1 VDNME
6 NIKISQIYMDGG
18 KLAGVARPNA
28 TASPN
33 PTFSWSVLSDAFDN
47 RQQACR
53 VRLYAYDPVAYGIAA
68 DMPEDTLLWDSGWV
82 ETEKQRMKYSG
93 KPLPEG
99 KMLVVGV
106 RVRDVFGNESRE
118 ASEYFVNG
126 LTDMSCASWI
136 THPSV
141 KKRVPTCF
149 CKDFELAKQPVDACL
164 YVAGIGY
171 HDVMLNGTRA
181 NVFLDPAHTNYKKQV
196 QYAVFTEIAGF
207 IKKGENAL
215 AVEVADGWR
224 YNNTK
229 IFDTVFAGRPV
240 EFFGDTA
247 LIAKLV
253 LTFADGSTQTIV
265 TDDSWLCGHDAITD
279 VSIFDGETFDARL
292 HDPAWMLPHGGKD
305 FVQAVVV
312 PSPTEQLIPM
322 TVEPIMVQEIYE
334 PQSMFMLRPGTYII
348 DFGQNIAGVPALVLP
363 KGMQAGH
370 TVTMRMGE
378 MLDED
383 GGLYNLPLR
392 DAAQTDTYIASGDE
406 RDLEVWQPK
415 FTYHGFRYVELTG
428 YPCPERDD
436 ITAYALY
443 TDIAKDSDFVCG
455 SALVSKLHRNAVQ
468 TEKSNIH
475 SILTDCP
482 QRDERMGWM
491 NDATVRFTATPYNFD
506 IGRIFPKVIGDIHAE
521 QREDGAFT
529 CCAPFLFGQY
539 PADPVCSSFLVAGEQ
554 THLFCDNIELI
565 EKAYPWFEAWEKSLL
580 SRSDDYIVNY
590 TYYGDWAGPA
600 YACRSFEDANSAV
613 TDGRFMSTGFSY
625 YNCAALAR
633 MAKVLGNAQKQAE
646 YEELADKIKTAMLKK
661 WWDAETA
668 RMAGGSQA
676 SQAFSLWLGIIP
688 EADCQRAADV
698 MVNDLRERNYKFTT
712 GNLCTLY
719 MLEMLAKY
727 GYVDDAWEILTSEE
741 YPSYGYMIQ
750 NEATTVWER
759 FELKKEDGMNSH
771 NHPMYA
777 SVDKWLYS
785 TLCGIKPTAPG
796 CAEFEIAPHYPTG
809 LLSAQAHVDTV
820 KGQVSVR
827 WVRRFGHIVL
837 YVTVPFGTS
846 AKIRLPD
853 RIETVGS
860 GSYTYQ
866 WDI

>member
-1 VDNME
+1 MGGMEGNME
-6 NIKISQIYMDGG
+6 NIKVNQIYMDGG
-18 KLAGVARPNA
+18 KLSDLVWKRA
-28 TASPN
+28 TVTNRTAPV
-33 PTFSWSVLSDAFDN
+33 FSWSVISEAASN
-47 RQQACR
+47 RQSACR
-53 VRLYAYDPVAYGIAA
+53 VRVYTWNETLY
-68 DMPEDTLLWDSGWV
+68 WDSGWC
-82 ETEKQRMKYSG
+82 EQAEQCMTYAGKALLEGQRM
-93 KPLPEG
+93 
-99 KMLVVGV
+99 LVTVCV
-106 RVRDVFGNESRE
+106 CDAYGNQSKERLEE
-118 ASEYFVNG
+118 AAIFTYG
-126 LTDMSCASWI
+126 HTDMSCASWI
-136 THPSV
+136 AHPAAQ
-141 KKRVPTCF
+141 KRVPTCF
-149 CKDFELAKQPVDACL
+149 RCDFVLAEKPVDACL

-171 HDVMLNGTRA
+171 HDVTVNGMRIDVA
-181 NVFLDPAHTNYKKQV
+181 RMDPAHTNYKKQV

-292 HDPAWMLPHGGKD
+292 HDPAWMLPGGGRD

-312 PSPTEQLIPM
+312 PSPTEKLVPM
-322 TVEPIMVQEIYE
+322 TVEPIVMQEHYKSVSI
-334 PQSMFMLRPGTYII
+334 FTLRPGTYII
-348 DFGQNIAGVPALVLP
+348 DFGQNIAGVPILLLP
-363 KGMQAGH
+363 RGMQPGH

-406 RDLEVWQPK
+406 RDLTVWQPK

-428 YPCPERDD
+428 YPCPDRDSVS
-436 ITAYALY
+436 AVALY
-443 TDIAKDSDFVCG
+443 TDIAKESDFVCG

-521 QREDGAFT
+521 QRGDGAFT

-565 EKAYPWFEAWEKSLL
+565 EKAYSWFEAWEKSLL

-625 YNCAALAR
+625 YNCTALSR
-633 MAKVLGNAQKQAE
+633 MAKELGNSDKQAK
-646 YEELADKIKTAMLKK
+646 YEALADKIETAMLNK

-668 RMAGGSQA
+668 KMAGGSQA

-796 CAEFEIAPHYPTG
+796 CAEFEIAPHYPKK
-809 LLSAQAHVDTV
+809 LLSAQAHVDTI

-827 WVRRFGHIVL
+827 WVRRFGHIAL
-837 YVTVPFGTS
+837 YVTVPFGTT
-846 AKIRLPD
+846 ARIRLPD
-853 RIETVGS
+853 RTETVGS

>member
-1 VDNME
+1 ME
-6 NIKISQIYMDGG
+6 NIKVNQIYMDGG
-18 KLAGVARPNA
+18 KLAGVSRPDA
-28 TASPN
+28 TAN
-33 PTFSWSVLSDAFDN
+33 VHPTFSWSVLSDAFDN
-47 RQQACR
+47 KQQACR
-53 VRLYAYDPVAYGIAA
+53 LRIYEYDSIVYQIDA
-68 DMPEDTLLWDSGWV
+68 DMPEDKLLWDSGWV
-82 ETEKQRMKYSG
+82 ETDKQRMKYTG

-99 KMLVVGV
+99 QMLVVGV
-106 RVRDVFGNESRE
+106 QIRDVFGNESRE
-118 ASEYFVNG
+118 AKDFFVNG

-136 THPSV
+136 THPEV

-149 CKDFELAKQPVDACL
+149 RKDFKIAEQPVEACL

-171 HDVMLNGTRA
+171 HDIMINGTRA

-196 QYAVFTEIAGF
+196 QYAVFTEISVF
-207 IKKGENAL
+207 MKKGKNAL

-253 LTFADGSTQTIV
+253 LRFADGREQTIV

-292 HDPAWMLPHGGKD
+292 HDPKWMRPGGGKD
-305 FVQAVVV
+305 FVHAVIV
-312 PSPTEQLIPM
+312 PSPTEKLVPM
-322 TVEPIMVQEIYE
+322 TVEPIIEQEWYYVDSIYA
-334 PQSMFMLRPGTYII
+334 LGDGKYIL
-348 DFGQNIAGVPALVLP
+348 DFGQNIAGVPHIVLP

-370 TVTMRMGE
+370 TITMRMGE

-406 RDLEVWQPK
+406 RDLEVWRPK
-415 FTYHGFRYVELTG
+415 FTYHGFRYIELTG

-436 ITAYALY
+436 ISAVALY

-455 SALVSKLHRNAVQ
+455 SALVSKLYKNAIQ

-491 NDATVRFTATPYNFD
+491 NDATVRFTATPYAFD

-521 QREDGAFT
+521 QRADGAFT

-554 THLFCDNIELI
+554 TYLFCGNIELI
-565 EKAYPWFEAWEKSLL
+565 EKAFPWFEAWERSLL
-580 SRSDDYIVNY
+580 SRSEDYIVNY
-590 TYYGDWAGPA
+590 SYYGDWAAPA

-625 YNCAALAR
+625 YNCKALAR
-633 MAKVLGNAQKQAE
+633 MAKQLGNADKQAE
-646 YEELADKIKTAMLKK
+646 YEALADRIKTAMLEK
-661 WWDAETA
+661 WWDAESA
-668 RMAGGSQA
+668 KMAGGSQG
-676 SQAFSLWLGIIP
+676 SQAFSLWLGILP
-688 EADCQRAADV
+688 EADCQRAAEV
-698 MVNDLRERNYKFTT
+698 MVNDLRERDYKFTT

-727 GYVDDAWEILTSEE
+727 GYVDDAWRILTSEE
-741 YPSYGYMIQ
+741 YPSYGFMIQ

-771 NHPMYA
+771 NHPMYG
-777 SVDKWLYS
+777 SVYKWLYG
-785 TLCGIKPTAPG
+785 TLCGIKPVAPG

-827 WVRRFGHIVL
+827 WVKRFGHTGL
-837 YVTVPFGTS
+837 YVTVPFG
-846 AKIRLPD
+846 AKAHIRLPD
-853 RIETVGS
+853 GTVTVGS
-860 GSYTYQ
+860 GSYHYQ
-866 WDI
+866 WED

>member
-1 VDNME
+1 MDNMD
-6 NIKISQIYMDGG
+6 NIKINQIYMDGG
-18 KLAGVARPNA
+18 KLSDLPWKRNMV
-28 TASPN
+28 TACAN
-33 PTFSWSVLSDAFDN
+33 PTFSWSVLSDLPNNHQSACCVRVYTKD
-47 RQQACR
+47 QQ
-53 VRLYAYDPVAYGIAA
+53 LY
-68 DMPEDTLLWDSGWV
+68 WDSGWCEQV
-82 ETEKQRMKYSG
+82 EQRMVYAG
-93 KPLPEG
+93 KPLPQG
-99 KMLVVGV
+99 QRMQVTVC
-106 RVRDVFGNESRE
+106 VRDAYGNQSAE
-118 ASEYFVNG
+118 ALDSEFFFVNG
-126 LTDMSCASWI
+126 MTDLSCASWI
-136 THPSV
+136 AHPEA
-141 KKRVPTCF
+141 KKRVPSCF
-149 CKDFELAKQPVDACL
+149 RKDFVLSELPVDACL

-171 HDVMLNGTRA
+171 HDVKVNGDRIDIA
-181 NVFLDPAHTNYKKQV
+181 CLDPAHTNYQKQV
-196 QYAVFTEIAGF
+196 QYAVMTDFAECLVTGQ
-207 IKKGENAL
+207 NAL
-215 AVEVADGWR
+215 AIEVADGWR

-265 TDDSWLCGHDAITD
+265 TDDTWLCGHDAITD

-292 HDPAWMLPHGGKD
+292 HDPAWMLPGGGKN
-305 FVQAVVV
+305 FVHATVK
-312 PSPTEQLIPM
+312 PAPCEQLIPM
-322 TVEPIMVQEIYE
+322 TVEPIYSQDYYYPDSI
-334 PQSMFMLRPGTYII
+334 FALRPGTYII
-348 DFGQNIAGVPALVLP
+348 DFGQNIAGVPRLILP
-363 KGMQAGH
+363 KGMRAGH
-370 TVTMRMGE
+370 TITMRMGE

-392 DAAQTDTYIASGDE
+392 DAKQTDTYIASGDE
-406 RDLEVWQPK
+406 RDLAVWRPK

-436 ITAYALY
+436 ISAYALY
-443 TDIAKDSDFVCG
+443 TDIANDSDFVCG
-455 SALVSKLHRNAVQ
+455 SALVSKLYQNAIQ

-491 NDATVRFTATPYNFD
+491 NDATVRFTATPYAFD

-554 THLFCDNIELI
+554 THLFCGNIELI
-565 EKAYPWFEAWEKSLL
+565 EKAFPWFEAWERSLL

-590 TYYGDWAGPA
+590 TYYGDWAAPA

-613 TDGRFMSTGFSY
+613 TEGRFMSTGFSY
-625 YNCAALAR
+625 YNCTALAR
-633 MAKVLGNAQKQAE
+633 MAKALGNADKQAE
-646 YEELADKIKTAMLKK
+646 YEALAEQIKSAMLAR
-661 WWDAETA
+661 WWDADSA
-668 RMAGGSQA
+668 QMAGGSQA

-688 EADCQRAADV
+688 EKDCARAAEV
-698 MVNDLRERNYKFTT
+698 MVYDLRARDYKFTT

-727 GYVDDAWEILTSEE
+727 GYVDDAWTILTSEE

-771 NHPMYA
+771 NHPMYG

-796 CAEFEIAPHYPTG
+796 FDEIEIAPHYPTK
-809 LLSAQAHVDTV
+809 LLSAQAHVDTI

-827 WVRRFGHIVL
+827 WVKRFGHTCL
-837 YVTVPFGTS
+837 YVTVPFGTT

-853 RIETVGS
+853 RTETVGS
-860 GSYTYQ
+860 GSYHYQ
-866 WDI
+866 WE

>member
-1 VDNME
+1 ME
-6 NIKISQIYMDGG
+6 NIKVNQIYMDGG
-18 KLAGVARPNA
+18 KLSKFTWTRPEVTDRA
-28 TASPN
+28 N
-33 PTFSWSVLSDAFDN
+33 PTFSWSVLSDLPNN
-47 RQQACR
+47 RQCACR
-53 VRLYAYDPVAYGIAA
+53 VRVYTKDQQLY
-68 DMPEDTLLWDSGWV
+68 WDSGWCEQV
-82 ETEKQRMKYSG
+82 EQRMVYAG
-93 KPLPEG
+93 KPLPQG
-99 KMLVVGV
+99 QRMLVMVS
-106 RVRDVFGNESRE
+106 VRDVYGNQSAE
-118 ASEYFVNG
+118 ALDRNFSFVNG
-126 LTDMSCASWI
+126 MTDLSCASWI
-136 THPSV
+136 THPV
-141 KKRVPTCF
+141 AQKRVPICF
-149 CKDFELAKQPVDACL
+149 RKDFVLDEQPISACL
-164 YVAGIGY
+164 HVAGIGY
-171 HDVMLNGTRA
+171 HEITVNGEQIDA
-181 NVFLDPAHTNYKKQV
+181 AHLDPAHTNYKKQV
-196 QYAVFTEIAGF
+196 QYAVVTDFEYRFVLGQ
-207 IKKGENAL
+207 NAL
-215 AVEVADGWR
+215 AIEVADGWR

-253 LTFADGSTQTIV
+253 LTFADSSTQTIV
-265 TDDSWLCGHDAITD
+265 TDDTWLCGHDAITD

-292 HDPAWMLPHGGKD
+292 HDPAWMLPGGGKD
-305 FVQAVVV
+305 FVNAVII
-312 PSPTEQLIPM
+312 PSPTEKLVPM
-322 TVEPIMVQEIYE
+322 TVEPIMMKEVYE

-348 DFGQNIAGVPALVLP
+348 DFGQNIAGVPRLILP
-363 KGMQAGH
+363 KGMRAGD
-370 TVTMRMGE
+370 TITMRMGE

-392 DAAQTDTYIASGDE
+392 DAKQTDTYIASGDE

-415 FTYHGFRYVELTG
+415 FTYHGFRYLELTG
-428 YPCPERDD
+428 YPCPDSYCVE
-436 ITAYALY
+436 ALALY
-443 TDIAKDSDFVCG
+443 TDIANESDFVCG
-455 SALVSKLHRNAVQ
+455 SALVSKLYQNAIQ

-491 NDATVRFTATPYNFD
+491 NDATVRFTATPYAFD

-554 THLFCDNIELI
+554 TYLFCGNIELI
-565 EKAYPWFEAWEKSLL
+565 EKAFPWFEAWERSLL

-590 TYYGDWAGPA
+590 TYYGDWAAPA

-625 YNCAALAR
+625 YNCTALAR
-633 MAKVLGNAQKQAE
+633 MAKQLGNADKQAE
-646 YEELADKIKTAMLKK
+646 YEALADKIKRAMLAR
-661 WWDAETA
+661 WWDADSA
-668 RMAGGSQA
+668 KMAGGSQG
-676 SQAFSLWLGIIP
+676 SEAFSLWLGIVP

-698 MVNDLRERNYKFTT
+698 MVNDLRERDYKFTT

-727 GYVDDAWEILTSEE
+727 GYVDDAWTILTSEE

-771 NHPMYA
+771 NHPMYG
-777 SVDKWLYS
+777 SVYKWLYG
-785 TLCGIKPTAPG
+785 TLCGIKPVAPG

-809 LLSAQAHVDTV
+809 LLSAQAHVDTI

-827 WVRRFGHIVL
+827 WVKRFGHTCL
-837 YVTVPFGTS
+837 YVTVPFG
-846 AKIRLPD
+846 AKAHVRLPD
-853 RIETVGS
+853 RTETVGS
-860 GSYTYQ
+860 GSYHYQ
-866 WDI
+866 WE

>member
-1 VDNME
+1 ME
-6 NIKISQIYMDGG
+6 NIKVNQIYMDGG
-18 KLAGVARPNA
+18 KLAGVSRPNA
-28 TASPN
+28 TAN
-33 PTFSWSVLSDAFDN
+33 VHPTFSWSVLSDLPN
-47 RQQACR
+47 NYQSACR
-53 VRLYAYDPVAYGIAA
+53 VCIYTNKKTLY
-68 DMPEDTLLWDSGWV
+68 WDSGWC
-82 ETEKQRMKYSG
+82 EQTEQRMRYSG
-93 KPLPEG
+93 ELLPEG
-99 KMLVVGV
+99 QTLDVGV
-106 RVRDVFGNESRE
+106 CVRDAYGNESRE
-118 ASEYFVNG
+118 VKEFFVNG

-136 THPSV
+136 THPLA

-149 CKDFELAKQPVDACL
+149 RKDFELDEQPVDACL

-171 HDVMLNGTRA
+171 HDVTINGIRSS
-181 NVFLDPAHTNYKKQV
+181 VCLDPAHTNYKKQV
-196 QYAVFTEIAGF
+196 QYAVFTEISGF
-207 IKKGENAL
+207 MKKGENAL

-224 YNNTK
+224 YNSTTL
-229 IFDTVFAGRPV
+229 FDTVFAGRPV

-253 LTFADGSTQTIV
+253 LTFADGSQQIIV

-292 HDPAWMLPHGGKD
+292 HDPEWMLPGGGKD
-305 FVQAVVV
+305 FVQAKII

-322 TVEPIMVQEIYE
+322 TVEPITEQEFYNAQSIYA
-334 PQSMFMLRPGTYII
+334 LGDGKYIL
-348 DFGQNIAGVPALVLP
+348 DFGQNIAGVPSLFLP
-363 KGMQAGH
+363 EDMQAGH
-370 TVTMRMGE
+370 TITMRMGE

-392 DAAQTDTYIASGDE
+392 DAAQTDTYIAAGDE
-406 RDLEVWQPK
+406 RDLAEWRPK
-415 FTYHGFRYVELTG
+415 FTYHGFRYLELTG
-428 YPCPERDD
+428 YPCPHLYCVL
-436 ITAYALY
+436 AVALH
-443 TDIAKDSDFVCG
+443 TDVANDSDFVCG
-455 SALVSKLHRNAVQ
+455 SAVVSKLHKNAVQ

-521 QREDGAFT
+521 QRPDGAFT

-554 THLFCDNIELI
+554 SLLFTGNMEII
-565 EKAYPWFEAWEKSLL
+565 EKAFPWFESWEQSLL
-580 SRSDDYIVNY
+580 SRSEDYIVNY
-590 TYYGDWAGPA
+590 TYYGDWAAPA
-600 YACRSFEDANSAV
+600 YACRSLEDAFSAV

-625 YNCAALAR
+625 YNCIALAR
-633 MAKVLGNAQKQAE
+633 MAKQLGNADKQAE
-646 YEELADKIKTAMLKK
+646 YEALAEKIKAAMLNR
-661 WWDAETA
+661 WWDAQTA
-668 RMAGGSQA
+668 KMAGGSQA

-688 EADCQRAADV
+688 EADCQRVADV
-698 MVNDLRERNYKFTT
+698 MVTDLRERNYKFTT

-727 GYVDDAWEILTSEE
+727 GYVDDAWTILTSEE

-771 NHPMYA
+771 NHPMYG

-796 CAEFEIAPHYPTG
+796 CTEFEIAPHYPTG
-809 LLSAQAHVDTV
+809 LLSAQAHVDTI
-820 KGQVSVR
+820 KGQVAVR
-827 WVRRFGHIVL
+827 WIKRFGHTCL
-837 YVTVPFGTS
+837 YVTVPFGTT

-853 RIETVGS
+853 RTETVGS

-866 WDI
+866 WNI

>member
-1 VDNME
+1 ME
-6 NIKISQIYMDGG
+6 NIKVNQIYMDGG
-18 KLAGVARPNA
+18 KLAGVSRPDA
-28 TASPN
+28 TAN
-33 PTFSWSVLSDAFDN
+33 VHPTFSWSVLSDAFDN
-47 RQQACR
+47 KQQACR
-53 VRLYAYDPVAYGIAA
+53 LRIYEYDSIVYQIDA
-68 DMPEDTLLWDSGWV
+68 DMPEDKLLWDSGWV
-82 ETEKQRMKYSG
+82 ETDKQRMKYTG

-99 KMLVVGV
+99 QMLVVGV
-106 RVRDVFGNESRE
+106 QVRDVFGNESRE
-118 ASEYFVNG
+118 AKDFFVNG

-136 THPSV
+136 THPEV

-149 CKDFELAKQPVDACL
+149 RKDFKIAEQPVEACL

-171 HDVMLNGTRA
+171 HDIMINGTRA

-196 QYAVFTEIAGF
+196 QYAVFTEISVF
-207 IKKGENAL
+207 MKKGKNAL

-253 LTFADGSTQTIV
+253 LRFADGREQTIV

-292 HDPAWMLPHGGKD
+292 HDPKWMRPGGGKD
-305 FVQAVVV
+305 FVHAVIV
-312 PSPTEQLIPM
+312 PSPTEKLVPM
-322 TVEPIMVQEIYE
+322 TVEPIIEQEWYYVDSIYA
-334 PQSMFMLRPGTYII
+334 LGDGKYIL
-348 DFGQNIAGVPALVLP
+348 DFGQNIAGVPHIVLP

-370 TVTMRMGE
+370 TITMRMGE

-406 RDLEVWQPK
+406 RDLEVWRPK
-415 FTYHGFRYVELTG
+415 FTYHGFRYIELTG

-436 ITAYALY
+436 ISAVALY

-455 SALVSKLHRNAVQ
+455 SALVSKLYKNAIQ

-491 NDATVRFTATPYNFD
+491 NDATVRFTATPYAFD

-521 QREDGAFT
+521 QRADGAFT

-554 THLFCDNIELI
+554 TYLFCGNIELI
-565 EKAYPWFEAWEKSLL
+565 EKAFPWFEAWERSLL
-580 SRSDDYIVNY
+580 SRSEDYIVNY
-590 TYYGDWAGPA
+590 SYYGDWAAPA

-625 YNCAALAR
+625 YNCKALAR
-633 MAKVLGNAQKQAE
+633 MAKQLGNADKQAE
-646 YEELADKIKTAMLKK
+646 YEALADRIKTAMLEK
-661 WWDAETA
+661 WWDAESA
-668 RMAGGSQA
+668 KMAGGSQG
-676 SQAFSLWLGIIP
+676 SQAFSLWLGILP
-688 EADCQRAADV
+688 EADCQRAAEV
-698 MVNDLRERNYKFTT
+698 MVNDLRERDYKFTT

-727 GYVDDAWEILTSEE
+727 GYVDDAWRILTSEE
-741 YPSYGYMIQ
+741 YPSYGFMIQ

-771 NHPMYA
+771 NHPMYG
-777 SVDKWLYS
+777 SVYKWLYG
-785 TLCGIKPTAPG
+785 TLCGIKPTEPG
-796 CAEFEIAPHYPTG
+796 CTAFEI
-809 LLSAQAHVDTV
+809 
-820 KGQVSVR
+820 
-827 WVRRFGHIVL
+827 
-837 YVTVPFGTS
+837 
-846 AKIRLPD
+846 
-853 RIETVGS
+853 
-860 GSYTYQ
+860 
-866 WDI
+866 

>member
-1 VDNME
+1 MDNME
-6 NIKISQIYMDGG
+6 NIKVNQIYMDGG
-18 KLAGVARPNA
+18 KLYRYAYVHNRISVTDQMQPA
-28 TASPN
+28 
-33 PTFSWSVLSDAFDN
+33 FSWSVISDLPN
-47 RQQACR
+47 NSQSACR
-53 VRLYAYDPVAYGIAA
+53 VCVYTSEQTLY
-68 DMPEDTLLWDSGWV
+68 WDSGWR
-82 ETEKQRMKYSG
+82 EQQEQRLVYGG

-99 KMLVVGV
+99 QILGV
-106 RVRDVFGNESRE
+106 EVFVRDIYGNDSKGK
-118 ASEYFVNG
+118 SDHFVNG

-136 THPSV
+136 THPAV

-149 CKDFELAKQPVDACL
+149 RKDFELAEQPVDACL

-171 HDVMLNGTRA
+171 HEVMVNGERIDVAR
-181 NVFLDPAHTNYKKQV
+181 LDPAHTNYKKQV
-196 QYAVFTEIAGF
+196 QYAVVTDFAHHLKAGA
-207 IKKGENAL
+207 NAL

-224 YNNTK
+224 YNNTS
-229 IFDTVFAGRPV
+229 IFDIVFAGRPV

-253 LTFADGSTQTIV
+253 LRFADGSTQTIV

-292 HDPAWMLPHGGKD
+292 RDSAWMMPFGGKN
-305 FVQAVVV
+305 FVQALVT
-312 PSPTEQLIPM
+312 PSPTEKLVPM
-322 TVEPIMVQEIYE
+322 TVEPVCEQEWYYADTIYA
-334 PQSMFMLRPGTYII
+334 LGNGKYIL
-348 DFGQNIAGVPALVLP
+348 DFGQNIAGVPHIVLP
-363 KGMQAGH
+363 EGMQEGH
-370 TVTMRMGE
+370 RVTMRMGE

-383 GGLYNLPLR
+383 GGLYNKPLR
-392 DAAQTDTYIASGDE
+392 DAAQTDTYIASGDD
-406 RDLEVWQPK
+406 RDLRAWQPK
-415 FTYHGFRYVELTG
+415 FTYHGFRYIELDG
-428 YPCPERDD
+428 YPCPDKNSV
-436 ITAYALY
+436 IAIALY
-443 TDIAKDSDFVCG
+443 TDIVNESDFVCG
-455 SALVSKLHRNAVQ
+455 SALVSKLHKNAVQ

-521 QREDGAFT
+521 QRADGAFT

-633 MAKVLGNAQKQAE
+633 MAKVLGNADKQAE
-646 YEELADKIKTAMLKK
+646 YEELADKIKTAMLTR

-668 RMAGGSQA
+668 QMAGGSQA
-676 SQAFSLWLGIIP
+676 SQAFSLWLGILP
-688 EADCQRAADV
+688 EADCQRAADF
-698 MVNDLRERNYKFTT
+698 MVNDLRERGYKFTT

-777 SVDKWLYS
+777 SVDKWLYN

-796 CAEFEIAPHYPTG
+796 CAEFEIAPHYPSK
-809 LLSAQAHVDTV
+809 LLSAQAHVDTI

-827 WVRRFGHIVL
+827 WVRRFGHIAL
-837 YVTVPFGTS
+837 YVTVPFGTT

-853 RIETVGS
+853 RTETVGS
-860 GSYTYQ
+860 GSYTYM
-866 WDI
+866 WEV